1 MSSLLIHDYPLMVS
15 PKLAAR
21 IGLYEAHFLQQIH
34 WLCEKSKNIR
44 DGKAWVYN
52 TYEQWLE
59 HFPFMEK
66 QQIGRIVRKLEKM
79 GVLVTTDEYNRHGL
93 DNTKWYRVNYASPI
107 LDFSAEADEDSS
119 VNHEDSNLNAEDSS
133 MNSMGSSVNAGSSNL
148 NPQLPET
155 FHKDLLI
162 DFLQDGDGASPAA
175 AETELQLAET
185 KPARPTKPKSEPNP
199 DNVATWQAYARAY
212 RERYG
217 VLPASNAKTR
227 GQTAQLVRL
236 VGREI
241 APHLAA
247 YFVSHNNRWFVQ
259 SRHEIGC
266 LLRAY
271 QQVLTDMQRGEQM
284 TQAKAQQTERTQGNL
299 DAVMQSDDLEAWERY
314 QRKQQGAAA

>member
-93 DNTKWYRVNYASPI
+93 DSTKWYRVNYASPI

-133 MNSMGSSVNAGSSNL
+133 MNSMGSSVNHEDSNL

-155 FHKDLLI
+155 FHKDLPI

-185 KPARPTKPKSEPNP
+185 KPAKPTKPKSEPNP

-212 RERYG
+212 RDRYG

-227 GQTAQLVRL
+227 GQTAQLVRF

-284 TQAKAQQTERTQGNL
+284 TQAKAQQAERTQGNF
-299 DAVMQSDDLEAWERY
+299 DAVMQSDDIAAWERY

>member
-1 MSSLLIHDYPLMVS
+1 MSIKLQSRVWDSTLETGLKIVLGMVCDAANDAGVCWPS
-15 PKLAAR
+15 QERLAAKCR
-21 IGLYEAHFLQQIH
+21 MTTRTLGKHLNTLEALGLITRARRQKNGRRSSDMYQVHIERLDS
-34 WLCEKSKNIR
+34 LPENLSGEKSSGEKNSPEKNDR
-44 DGKAWVYN
+44 AYPKV
-52 TYEQWLE
+52 
-59 HFPFMEK
+59 FPE
-66 QQIGRIVRKLEKM
+66 
-79 GVLVTTDEYNRHGL
+79 
-93 DNTKWYRVNYASPI
+93 
-107 LDFSAEADEDSS
+107 
-119 VNHEDSNLNAEDSS
+119 
-133 MNSMGSSVNAGSSNL
+133 
-148 NPQLPET
+148 LPENFSGSLNDEPSENHQIEPSLVAT
-155 FHKDLLI
+155 GI
-162 DFLQDGDGASPAA
+162 NPAA
-175 AETELQLAET
+175 AEPEFQLAEIQT
-185 KPARPTKPKSEPNP
+185 AKPAKPKTKSEPNP

-284 TQAKAQQTERTQGNL
+284 TQAKAQQAERTQGNL

-314 QRKQQGAAA
+314 QRKQHGVAA

>member
-1 MSSLLIHDYPLMVS
+1 
-15 PKLAAR
+15 
-21 IGLYEAHFLQQIH
+21 
-34 WLCEKSKNIR
+34 
-44 DGKAWVYN
+44 
-52 TYEQWLE
+52 
-59 HFPFMEK
+59 MEK

-119 VNHEDSNLNAEDSS
+119 VNHEDSNLNAEDSNLNAEDSS

-155 FHKDLLI
+155 FHKDLPI

-212 RERYG
+212 RDRYG

-227 GQTAQLVRL
+227 GQTAQLVRF
-236 VGREI
+236 VG
-241 APHLAA
+241 L
-247 YFVSHNNRWFVQ
+247 YFN
-259 SRHEIGC
+259 
-266 LLRAY
+266 
-271 QQVLTDMQRGEQM
+271 
-284 TQAKAQQTERTQGNL
+284 
-299 DAVMQSDDLEAWERY
+299 
-314 QRKQQGAAA
+314 

>member
-1 MSSLLIHDYPLMVS
+1 
-15 PKLAAR
+15 
-21 IGLYEAHFLQQIH
+21 
-34 WLCEKSKNIR
+34 
-44 DGKAWVYN
+44 
-52 TYEQWLE
+52 
-59 HFPFMEK
+59 MEK

-119 VNHEDSNLNAEDSS
+119 VNHEDSNLNAE
-133 MNSMGSSVNAGSSNL
+133 GSSVNSMDSSVNTGSSNL
-148 NPQLPET
+148 NQQLPET
-155 FHKDLLI
+155 FHKDLPI
-162 DFLQDGDGASPAA
+162 DFLQDGDGAPPAA
-175 AETELQLAET
+175 AEPDFQLAET
-185 KPARPTKPKSEPNP
+185 KPAKPTKPKSEPNP

-227 GQTAQLVRL
+227 GQTAQLVRF

-284 TQAKAQQTERTQGNL
+284 TQAKAQQAERTQGNL

-314 QRKQQGAAA
+314 QRKQQSQGVAA